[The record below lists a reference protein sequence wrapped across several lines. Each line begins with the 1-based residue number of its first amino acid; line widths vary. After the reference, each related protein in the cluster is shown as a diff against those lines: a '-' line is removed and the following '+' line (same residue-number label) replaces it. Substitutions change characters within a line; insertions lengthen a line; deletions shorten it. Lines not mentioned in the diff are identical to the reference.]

1 MIQCRDHITTLTL
14 PLSTPVS
21 HCWLKPS
28 FSFRMVVKGHVNAE
42 LQNYN
47 AITILNMIVSGI
59 IVQSGKIQNHVLP
72 PSAQWPL
79 RREPFVS
86 F

>member
-1 MIQCRDHITTLTL
+1 
-14 PLSTPVS
+14 
-21 HCWLKPS
+21 
-28 FSFRMVVKGHVNAE
+28 MVAKGHVNAE

-79 RREPFVS
+79 RREPVVS

>member
-1 MIQCRDHITTLTL
+1 
-14 PLSTPVS
+14 
-21 HCWLKPS
+21 
-28 FSFRMVVKGHVNAE
+28 MVAKGHVNAE

-59 IVQSGKIQNHVLP
+59 IVQSAKFQNHVLP

>member
-1 MIQCRDHITTLTL
+1 
-14 PLSTPVS
+14 
-21 HCWLKPS
+21 
-28 FSFRMVVKGHVNAE
+28 MVAKGHVNAE

-72 PSAQWPL
+72 PSAQWSL

>member
-1 MIQCRDHITTLTL
+1 MQRSYYHPHSPTVNPGFTLLVKTI
-14 PLSTPVS
+14 
-21 HCWLKPS
+21 
-28 FSFRMVVKGHVNAE
+28 FSFQMVAKGHVNAE